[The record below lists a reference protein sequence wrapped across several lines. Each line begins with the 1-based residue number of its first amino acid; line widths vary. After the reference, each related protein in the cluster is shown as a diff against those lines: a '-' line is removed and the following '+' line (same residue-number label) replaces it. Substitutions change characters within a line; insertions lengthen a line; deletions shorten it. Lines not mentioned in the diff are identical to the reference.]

1 MQASKLIND
10 VHLHLQWI
18 DIISKVKINNLSLD
32 QFIQA
37 FQNNKEAFKEFPF
50 NTSVLINLVQR
61 MHPPKNAK
69 ESPFI
74 TFVRWNHTLNLDP
87 TLFFEQ
93 FHSIFSHGVKNQWYE
108 TKDIAELFTRIKSQD
123 QLFGQYFY
131 NYSSNVNTDDLWDMF
146 LHLSKID
153 AIDKVVQKHLIPTI
167 IERTVSVNATAFQ
180 RHAKLA
186 KNSLGEIK
194 PDYQSHF
201 INLAFQAVDRQ
212 QYEFPLTK
220 PNIDNIVALPKPK
233 NLDIVNTKSK
243 QEFFD
248 QFIKQINE
256 WFNWFDQFI
265 DIFQPIIDWLKA
277 HNVTGSSQLLIDLL
291 RIRDD
296 PKMTLIEMRSIIAGT
311 LKSLQ
316 PFKDLARLCQ
326 LFNCIIPFQILDQ
339 GSLDYRNNTVNFL
352 TELKRFQPNNKL
364 VIEAYKTREHSISID
379 DRQQVQW
386 SLVSGNYPCNITV
399 EFRSYGADNRYI
411 QLFQK
416 ENVAINKYVLHGQ
429 FETQRGGQL
438 IIIIDNQANPYPITI
453 WYRIKS
459 GSLSTCHLFHGIFDI
474 YFNKYYGQSSEN
486 LGEEDLSRLLDEV
499 FDFINKLLNGDLS
512 LRAMT
517 ELRAVFY
524 DKNINIRDEV
534 KKLFISS
541 SNEKNYKSFN
551 MLANLVQGQ
560 KNQPIEREIEQVCEW
575 LQVYQYYSHTNV
587 IIQCIE
593 KFDLLPSDNQEEKIV
608 HLKRLS
614 GNENCSLKDITQ
626 AYRILQE
633 CFRALTH
640 QHLQLIKIVVECSNV
655 IEMMKKADLY
665 SEQGRLRFQELRDN
679 LTTQFQLQEL
689 NNMIL
694 NSWIITYALIEPFV
708 DKAKSL
714 DDFVERVSQIKNLEG
729 SSLNHI
735 KGTLLLQVVLSID
748 TAVDR

>member
-1 MQASKLIND
+1 
-10 VHLHLQWI
+10 
-18 DIISKVKINNLSLD
+18 
-32 QFIQA
+32 
-37 FQNNKEAFKEFPF
+37 
-50 NTSVLINLVQR
+50 
-61 MHPPKNAK
+61 
-69 ESPFI
+69 
-74 TFVRWNHTLNLDP
+74 
-87 TLFFEQ
+87 
-93 FHSIFSHGVKNQWYE
+93 
-108 TKDIAELFTRIKSQD
+108 
-123 QLFGQYFY
+123 
-131 NYSSNVNTDDLWDMF
+131 
-146 LHLSKID
+146 
-153 AIDKVVQKHLIPTI
+153 
-167 IERTVSVNATAFQ
+167 
-180 RHAKLA
+180 
-186 KNSLGEIK
+186 
-194 PDYQSHF
+194 
-201 INLAFQAVDRQ
+201 AVDRQ